1 MAKRKKIPDS
11 DAVHRYLSR
20 MEENCNRDTSELN
33 KALLFYE
40 MQAKA
45 TLIGVGYMTERGK
58 WAKGYNADV
67 LVGNGMGFFDDP
79 DDKAY
84 YTEHEKLELIAQKA
98 VRTLFNVKRCRK
110 NVSLGNIEEAL
121 LDMESIVRFSD
132 SVRQIHDLTEAGRK
146 PKLKKGILALITQI
160 IKEPRNKNASAKKL
174 FDLIE
179 HRHEG
184 EENAIDIDGYKVYY
198 DYDEGKVTQISP
210 SGKKEGILFDAF
222 KNHVYKAKR
231 RFLVSN

>member
-1 MAKRKKIPDS
+1 MAKRKEVPDT

-45 TLIGVGYMTERGK
+45 TLIGVGYMTERGT

-98 VRTLFNVKRCRK
+98 VRTLFNVRRCRED
-110 NVSLGNIEEAL
+110 VSLGNLELAV

-132 SVRQIHDLTEAGRK
+132 AIRRIHDLTEAGRR
-146 PKLKKGILALITQI
+146 PKLKKGILALINQI
-160 IKEPRNKNASAKKL
+160 KNEPRNERASAQKL
-174 FDLIE
+174 FDIIKK
-179 HRHEG
+179 RHED
-184 EENAIDIDGYKVYY
+184 EEKAILVNGYTVYY
-198 DYDEGKVTQISP
+198 DDFEDKVTQISP
-210 SGKKEGILFDAF
+210 RGKREGIRFDAF
-222 KNHVYKAKR
+222 KNHVYRARKDIFGK
-231 RFLVSN
+231 